1 MEYIDDMVID
11 GFFSSIE
18 GSLKFFLDN
27 TGRMSLNRHTC
38 MSVSEKDMGIV
49 MFPPLTQNLCI

>member
-27 TGRMSLNRHTC
+27 TGRMTENRHTYVF
-38 MSVSEKDMGIV
+38 VSGRTWGLERNPE
-49 MFPPLTQNLCI
+49 PPA